1 MKATLEKTSLLRRRS
16 AQCAATGSGPLSV
29 LSILSI
35 LTLFCVPAKAGPPF
49 YRSSPRSAPS
59 SRIAVGVG
67 VGVYSGPVYRQD
79 YRYRQQGNYYG
90 SGAGYCAPSFYYP
103 APYYP
108 PPVAYVPPPVYAAQ
122 PFYTAPPVYQG
133 PVYQGLPP
141 SSSVNY
147 RLLAPSGSHLVAQ
160 VQEKLRG
167 YGYYRGGVDGLAG
180 TGTRSAI
187 RAYQVDRG
195 IQVTG
200 RVDEELLS
208 DLGL

>member
-90 SGAGYCAPSFYYP
+90 SHAGYCAPSFYYP
-103 APYYP
+103 APFCP

-133 PVYQGLPP
+133 LPP
-141 SSSVNY
+141 SSSANY